1 MIRFIVFAAFLCFF
15 AKQSAAVTSVVD
27 AGTTI
32 NGGNVPAVVTQ
43 NVYGTVNDMIVYG
56 TQNIMSGGNSFNS
69 TIYTYAQQTVNAGGQ
84 SENSVIMQNAVQKVY
99 GTANFS
105 TVNAY
110 GSMSVY
116 AGSANT
122 TTVNGGTLYIRN
134 GAEANNTILN
144 TGRQYVY
151 GTDNGTQIYNGM
163 QIVTNGGTANDTTI
177 HAGGIQQV
185 DDGSAAV
192 GTYIDGGRQ
201 NVYGRVENSVLAGG
215 RQIIYSDAS
224 AAAPVVK
231 GGELEINDMAAAT
244 NLTIDGG
251 AAFVYGNASL
261 SGQTT
266 VKNGDLNLYSAISLP
281 DLLLDKGNVNVKIS
295 SAEIPIDNLNGTG
308 TFRLTTTVSEHV
320 ADVLKVG
327 NGSGTYG
334 IAFYDYS
341 ASEDFPGT
349 LTLINTDNADQNFY
363 LIGGAADIG
372 AYRYDLTHIGDT
384 WQLRKT
390 PYLNDGSIV
399 AKNTFAAVSA
409 IFYAHLHSL
418 GRRLEEVR
426 FTKKTGLWIRGTGRE
441 IRLNFKDDTKS
452 RLNVRG
458 TQIGFDL
465 PIEQDYFKEWIAG
478 IYWGYSKSEQK
489 FNNPGK
495 GHSDTN
501 SVGFYTSAT
510 TQNDYTFNLEGVFY
524 HHKQK
529 IDSYLANGFKV
540 GSKYNLNAWSFSG
553 AAGRRFSKNGWFVK
567 PQLQAYYVRLP
578 DISYRTDMN
587 TPVFGKNADSIMG
600 RAGVMGGKNFR
611 ETNQAPLE
619 VYLKAAVL
627 REFNK
632 KSTVRFAGYD
642 FIEDMTDTIY
652 ETGAGLSAEISKKFA
667 VFLDFSCFFGSK
679 ADIPVD
685 LSFGGQLF
693 W

>member
-1 MIRFIVFAAFLCFF
+1 MLRFFFLSAAFCLF
-15 AKQSAAVTSVVD
+15 AKHSLAITSVVD
-27 AGTTI
+27 AETTI
-32 NGGNVPAVVTQ
+32 NGGSVPSVVTQ
-43 NVYGTVNDMIVYG
+43 NVYGTVNDMTVYG
-56 TQNIMSGGNSFNS
+56 TQNIMSGGSSVNS
-69 TIYTYAQQTVNAGGQ
+69 TVYTYALQTVNAGGL
-84 SENSVIMQNAVQKVY
+84 SENSLILQNAVQKVY

-105 TVNAY
+105 TINAY

-116 AGSANT
+116 AGNVNM
-122 TTVNGGTLYIRN
+122 TTVNGGTLYVRN
-134 GAEANNTILN
+134 GAESNNTILN
-144 TGRQYVY
+144 SGKQYVY
-151 GTDNGTQIYNGM
+151 GTDNDTQIYNGT
-163 QIVTNGGTANDTTI
+163 QIVTNGGTANGTTI
-177 HAGGIQQV
+177 HAGGIQQI
-185 DDGSAAV
+185 DAGSAAFD
-192 GTYIDGGRQ
+192 TYIDSGRQ
-201 NVYGRVENSVLAGG
+201 NVYGTVENSVLADG
-215 RQIIYSDAS
+215 RQILYSDAV
-224 AAAPVVK
+224 ATDPVVK
-231 GGELEINDMAAAT
+231 GGELEINDMADVT

-251 AAFVYGNASL
+251 SAFVYGDASL

-266 VKNGDLNLYSAISLP
+266 VKNGDLNLYSGVSFP
-281 DLLLDKGNVNVKIS
+281 DLLLENGNVNIKIS

-308 TFRLTTTVSEHV
+308 IFRLTTTVSEQI
-320 ADVLKVG
+320 ADVLKIG

-349 LTLINTDNADQNFY
+349 LTLINTNNTDQNFY

-372 AYRYDLTHIGDT
+372 AYRYDLAHIGNT
-384 WQLRKT
+384 WQLQKT

-399 AKNTFAAVSA
+399 AKNTFAAVNS

-426 FTKKTGLWIRGTGRE
+426 FTKKTGLWVRGMGRE
-441 IRLNFKDDTKS
+441 IRLHFKDDSKS

-465 PIEQDYFKEWIAG
+465 PIKQDFFKEWIAG
-478 IYWGYSKSEQK
+478 LYWGYSESKQK
-489 FNNPGK
+489 FDNPGK
-495 GHSDTN
+495 GYSHTN
-501 SVGFYTSAT
+501 SIGLYTSAA
-510 TQNDYTFNLEGVFY
+510 TQNDYTLNLEGVFY
-524 HHKQK
+524 HHRQK
-529 IDSYLANGFKV
+529 IDSYLTNGFKV
-540 GSKYNLNAWSFSG
+540 GSKYSLNAWSFSG
-553 AAGRRFSKNGWFVK
+553 AVGKRFSKNGWFVK

-578 DISYRTDMN
+578 NISYRTDMN

-600 RAGVMGGKNFR
+600 RIGLAGGKNFR
-611 ETNQAPLE
+611 QTHQLPVE
-619 VYLKAAVL
+619 VYLKTAVL

-632 KSTVRFAGYD
+632 KSAVRFAGYD

-652 ETGAGLSAEISKKFA
+652 EAGAGFSAEISEKFA